1 MSTNSGADE
10 NEMTTLNITAILN
23 GGGDATAAPSIVEAE
38 EEAEFVYRCGES
50 DATTCAETCFGLED
64 CLSCECTP
72 VYTDAGGP
80 WGDVMDLIFCL
91 LPIMYLIYATV
102 KPNPTPTTR
111 SLPLAALL
119 MLLVRLMYL
128 NSNPI
133 LVMGC
138 VILGVHETLTP
149 LSIMAGAITLFET
162 MEATKCLPYMMRE
175 MKALTAGHPIAECM
189 LLFAFAYLVEGASGF
204 GTPVA
209 LGAPMLVSTGNPAME
224 SVVIMLCFNTFAT
237 VWGKFFII
245 YIFLFYSFIFLVWL
259 FFVYNFICLFIF
271 GHFVII
277 AFCISFFLH
286 LTHKKPFSNLSKQKT
301 KMFLTILRRR
311 RNSPVV
317 RFWRIG
323 TLRR

>member
-1 MSTNSGADE
+1 MATNINNGTAEDE
-10 NEMTTLNITAILN
+10 VTTVNITAILN
-23 GGGDATAAPSIVEAE
+23 GDATAVPSSIVEEAA
-38 EEAEFVYRCGES
+38 EEAEFVYRCVES
-50 DATTCAETCFGLED
+50 DATTCAETCLGLEE
-64 CLSCECTP
+64 CLSCECSP
-72 VYTDAGGP
+72 VYSDAGGP
-80 WGDVMDLIFCL
+80 WGEVMDLIFCV
-91 LPIMYLIYATV
+91 LPILYLIYATV

-111 SLPLAALL
+111 SLPTAALL

-138 VILGVHETLTP
+138 IILGIHETLTP

-175 MKALTAGHPIAECM
+175 MKALTAGHPVAECM

-237 VWGKFFII
+237 VWGKFFVCFYFLLLFCLCFVFCL
-245 YIFLFYSFIFLVWL
+245 YIFLFCYC
-259 FFVYNFICLFIF
+259 YC
-271 GHFVII
+271 
-277 AFCISFFLH
+277 FLH
-286 LTHKKPFSNLSKQKT
+286 LVSF
-301 KMFLTILRRR
+301 
-311 RNSPVV
+311 
-317 RFWRIG
+317 
-323 TLRR
+323 